1 MTQPNIDD
9 AAGMS
14 GATLE
19 LRLVSELTG
28 EFFVPRYQRGYRWGR
43 IEVVQ
48 LLDDLVQSGG
58 NAYCLQPV
66 VVKRMGDNQ
75 WELVDGQQRLTTL
88 YLLLRFMERSNLQ
101 RRGSRYTLRYET
113 REGSAAFLHE
123 PDPSRRGE
131 NIDFFHIAGAYEAIA
146 DWFKAKGHE
155 DQVVANDLFGY
166 LHKSVRVIWYEAP
179 PKPDATTLFT
189 RLNVGRIPLT
199 DAELVKALL
208 LTSAPL
214 ERRREIAQQWD
225 QIERELRDDELW
237 AFVSSAEEAEC
248 PTRITLLFDAL
259 AERGA
264 EPKHARFDTF
274 EALRD
279 QIVKVPLEFWN
290 RVLDLHGLVR
300 GWFED
305 RSLYHKVGFLVATG
319 ETFSD
324 LVAMAKDLRKSEV
337 EARLDERIRAR
348 LDAAPSDVATLS
360 YDVDSHKEKLQR
372 ILLLMNVETM
382 RRRPSSTERY
392 SFNLSR
398 KQHWSLEHIHAQRAE
413 GLNKA
418 EQWTTW
424 LREHRRALDAFHGQD
439 AIRLGER
446 IDEVLAGTVDRR
458 TFDELAQEIAAL
470 FTREETSSVTT
481 MHSLHG
487 ISNLALLS
495 CDDNAQLNNAVFEVK
510 RRQILELDR
519 AGAFIPICTKQV
531 FLKYFT
537 GADAQQI
544 HFWSLRDRESYL
556 DAILGADGTVTPYLL
571 AEEGSS

>member
-1 MTQPNIDD
+1 
-9 AAGMS
+9 MS
-14 GATLE
+14 MGEAHSDRLAGATLE
-19 LRLVSELTG
+19 LRLISDLTG
-28 EFFVPRYQRGYRWGR
+28 EFFIPRYQRGYRWGR

-48 LLDDLVQSGG
+48 LLDDLIQSAG
-58 NAYCLQPV
+58 NPYCLQPI
-66 VVKRMGDNQ
+66 VVKRIDDQ
-75 WELVDGQQRLTTL
+75 HWELVDGQQRLTTL
-88 YLLLRFMERSNLQ
+88 YLLLRFMERANLQ
-101 RRGSRYTLRYET
+101 RRGPRYTMRYET
-113 REGSAAFLHE
+113 REGSAAFLYE
-123 PDPSRRGE
+123 SVPSRRSE
-131 NIDFFHIAGAYEAIA
+131 NIDFFHIAGAYDTIGE
-146 DWFKAKGHE
+146 WFKAKGHE
-155 DQVVANDLFGY
+155 DQVVANDLFAY
-166 LHKSVRVIWYEAP
+166 LHKSVRVIWYEASAEL
-179 PKPDATTLFT
+179 DATTLFT

-225 QIERELRDDELW
+225 QIERELHDDELW
-237 AFVSSAEEAEC
+237 AFVSSAKEADC

-264 EPKHARFDTF
+264 TPKHARFDTF

-279 QIVKVPLEFWN
+279 AIAKDPLVFWN
-290 RVLDLHGLVR
+290 RVLDLHGLLR

-319 ETFSD
+319 ETFAD
-324 LVAMAKDLRKSEV
+324 LVAMARDLQKSAV

-348 LDAAPSDVATLS
+348 IDASPSDVAALS

-372 ILLLMNVETM
+372 ILILMNVETV
-382 RRRPSSTERY
+382 RRRPGSSERY
-392 SFNLSR
+392 SFHLSR

-418 EQWTTW
+418 EQWAAW
-424 LREHRRALDAFHGQD
+424 LREHRRALDAFDRPD
-439 AIRLGER
+439 ATRLAER
-446 IDEVLAGTVDRR
+446 IDAVLAGTVERR
-458 TFDELAQEIAAL
+458 TFDELSQEIAGL
-470 FTREETSSVTT
+470 FTRDETSSAST

-510 RRQILELDR
+510 RRQILDLDR
-519 AGAFIPICTKQV
+519 AGGFIPICTKQV

-544 HFWSLRDRESYL
+544 HFWSVRDRESYL
-556 DAILGADGTVTPYLL
+556 DAILGAGGAVTPYLRT
-571 AEEGSS
+571 EEGS